1 MAGGDETRRKLLAA
15 VLLVGGGLTIPG
27 GPLHLQ
33 ARLQA
38 SETVERRDVM
48 LRYCCRRRWARGA
61 R

>member
-1 MAGGDETRRKLLAA
+1 MAGGEETRRKLLAA

-38 SETVERRDVM
+38 AVGPGCEVM
-48 LRYCCRRRWARGA
+48 VGGREGGD
-61 R
+61 